1 MLISTDTS
9 NELKALRRDNSPTK
23 EYFIDGIEK
32 ENIEF
37 WTI

>member
-1 MLISTDTS
+1 MLIRTGTS
-9 NELKALRRDNSPTK
+9 NELKALWTNNSHTP